1 VAGTGDGRGGGCSAA
16 LPSTGSGC
24 RDAGGGLGS
33 AADWRQIE
41 PPVECTRRSSLLLLC
56 WP

>member
-1 VAGTGDGRGGGCSAA
+1 MAGTGDGRGGGCSAA